1 MINYVITSLLDNAPN
16 YLAGC
21 VTPKRYYIVTG
32 VNISQ
37 KNRNYSV
44 WEGNET
50 YKISKT
56 FPKFKK
62 KIGIIPTTF
71 VLI

>member
-1 MINYVITSLLDNAPN
+1 MGEKDCTNLEINFSVA
-16 YLAGC
+16 
-21 VTPKRYYIVTG
+21 G

-62 KIGIIPTTF
+62 KLGSF
-71 VLI
+71 LLLLY

>member
-1 MINYVITSLLDNAPN
+1 MLGVVHILYKHARGRG
-16 YLAGC
+16 A
-21 VTPKRYYIVTG
+21 G

-37 KNRNYSV
+37 KNGNYSV

-71 VLI
+71 ELI

>member
-1 MINYVITSLLDNAPN
+1 MKMDFNTGGTWRS
-16 YLAGC
+16 
-21 VTPKRYYIVTG
+21 G

>member
-1 MINYVITSLLDNAPN
+1 MSQIKSYSTWVKKDCTNLEINFSVA
-16 YLAGC
+16 
-21 VTPKRYYIVTG
+21 G